1 MQTQKDSTLYG
12 RPSIK
17 YRGGT
22 ARNDVSWLNV
32 MVPGDAVLVGSITA
46 VKVSVSVIPAGDGGP
61 VASTSTVYRGQ
72 KHAADLTHRKDT
84 SVAGPS
90 GPATMTNTPPSS
102 KPKMN
107 VRRCGPTGACIEHQ
121 AGTPSRNMSTGI
133 EWDTPRCDRRSCGR
147 PVKSQPG
154 SVQPHGPCGHAI

>member
-32 MVPGDAVLVGSITA
+32 MAPGDAVLVGSITA

-84 SVAGPS
+84 AATGPS
-90 GPATMTNTPPSS
+90 WPVIRTNTLPSV
-102 KPKMN
+102 P
-107 VRRCGPTGACIEHQ
+107 
-121 AGTPSRNMSTGI
+121 
-133 EWDTPRCDRRSCGR
+133 
-147 PVKSQPG
+147 
-154 SVQPHGPCGHAI
+154 